1 MSDQPETAEAP
12 LRLLSPEERRR
23 EALSG
28 RIRKNLSPG
37 SRVFEVGKRVLAGT
51 WNDGFIHAGNLAYMT
66 VLAIFP
72 FFILGAALFTAFG
85 EASERAAAIDA
96 LVVAL
101 PPVVAQSIEPVARS
115 VIEARSGWLLWAGG
129 LVGLWTVGSLIETIR
144 EILRRAY
151 GTRPSRAPWWDRLA
165 SSGIIIGAVVLLM
178 VSLIA
183 QVLIGAAQEVI
194 MAYLPWLDDALARLS
209 FSRLVTA
216 AALFGTLWILF
227 YSLTPQTYRARRYP
241 KWPGV
246 LVTTGWWVS
255 VTLAL
260 PPAMR
265 NFMSYDLTY
274 GALSGV
280 MIALFFFWLVGLGV
294 VVGAELN
301 AALAV
306 TPEEEANILGQ
317 WDDRARARR
326 SSSADNADKAD
337 KEDTGQ

>member
-1 MSDQPETAEAP
+1 MSDKHDHGEAP
-12 LRLLSPEERRR
+12 LRFLSPEDRRR
-23 EALSG
+23 EARRGVLH
-28 RIRKNLSPG
+28 RHLSPG
-37 SRVFEVGKRVLAGT
+37 GRVFEVGKRVLLGT

-96 LVVAL
+96 LIRAM
-101 PPVVAQSIEPVARS
+101 PPVVAQAIEPVARS
-115 VIEARSGWLLWAGG
+115 VIELRSGWLLWAGAA
-129 LVGLWTVGSLIETIR
+129 VGLWTVGSLIETIR

-151 GTRPSRAPWWDRLA
+151 GTRATRAAWIDRLA

-178 VSLIA
+178 GSLLA
-183 QVLIGAAQEVI
+183 QVLIGAAQQLI
-194 MAYLPWLDDALARLS
+194 YAYLPWLDHALADLS
-209 FSRLVTA
+209 LSRFVTA
-216 AALFGTLWILF
+216 ITLFATMWVLF
-227 YSLTPQTYRARRYP
+227 YSLTPLAYRGRRYP

-246 LVTTGWWVS
+246 AVTTAWWVT

-260 PPAMR
+260 PPVLR
-265 NFMSYDLTY
+265 TFFTYDLTY

-306 TPEEEANILGQ
+306 TPEEEAAEM
-317 WDDRARARR
+317 R
-326 SSSADNADKAD
+326 DNEEGTA
-337 KEDTGQ
+337 